1 MRAVCRGRIFALW
14 ASLLIIISFGLTPRA
29 HAQVRVSGIVIDSV
43 TFKAISG
50 VHVRASGAGGV
61 ITDEQGAF
69 SMVAAPFDTLVF
81 SSVGYRPVR
90 FPVVVHEEDIII
102 VMAEDVTYL
111 HPVLVTAP
119 FVRSPLIKEK
129 AAVEQRVS
137 RPTPLASEA
146 GIAFDY
152 FSRAQ
157 REKRKLFR
165 YLEANQRVEAY
176 AKLVADPL
184 FKNEMIRRYSLTE
197 NAYYTAIEN
206 FNLHLLDSIEYKTP
220 EEVAGILDNYFCRV
234 SYRCQ

>member
-1 MRAVCRGRIFALW
+1 MKGICRGRILALL
-14 ASLLIIISFGLTPRA
+14 ALLIVVNFGLPPHA
-29 HAQVRVSGIVIDSV
+29 HAQVRVSGIVIDSL
-43 TFKAISG
+43 TFKALPG

-61 ITDEQGAF
+61 ITDDKGAF
-69 SMVAAPFDTLVF
+69 SIVAAPFDTLTF

-90 FPVVVHEEDIII
+90 FPVILDEEDIII
-102 VMAEDVTYL
+102 VMTEDVTYL

-119 FVRSPLIKEK
+119 FVRSPLIKDK
-129 AAVEQRVS
+129 AEVEQRIS
-137 RPTPLASEA
+137 RPAPLASEA

-165 YLEANQRVEAY
+165 YLEANQKVEAY
-176 AKLVADPL
+176 ARLVADPM

-206 FNLHLLDSIEYKTP
+206 FNMHLLDSIAYKTP
-220 EEVAGILDNYFCRV
+220 EEVAGILDDYFCRV

>member
-1 MRAVCRGRIFALW
+1 MRGVCRARNLALW
-14 ASLLIIISFGLTPRA
+14 ALLLIGFGLAPHA
-29 HAQVRVSGIVIDSV
+29 YAQVRVSGIVIDSV
-43 TFKAISG
+43 TFKAIPG
-50 VHVRASGAGGV
+50 VHVRANGAGGV
-61 ITDEQGAF
+61 ISDEKGAF
-69 SMVAAPFDTLVF
+69 SIVAAPFDTLTF

-90 FPVVVHEEDIII
+90 FPVLVHEEDIII

-129 AAVEQRVS
+129 AEIEQRIS
-137 RPTPLASEA
+137 RPAPLAS
-146 GIAFDY
+146 GSGVSFDY

-184 FKNEMIRRYSLTE
+184 FKYEMIRKYSLTE

-206 FNLHLLDSIEYKTP
+206 FNLHLLESIEYKTT

-234 SYRCQ
+234 SYWCQ